1 MDVSESVSLVLFIY
15 GLAIAVAMGAALLIK
30 LIVGA
35 LAWSERRGEAPA
47 APAASLNADAAV
59 AAPVP
64 AGADGIPPHH
74 LVAIA
79 AAAHAALGAHRILHI
94 GAAAS
99 GRIWSTEGRMAQ
111 HSSHQPSHH

>member
-1 MDVSESVSLVLFIY
+1 MSDAISLVLFIY
-15 GLAIAVAMGAALLIK
+15 GLAIAVAMGAAVLIK

-35 LAWSERRGEAPA
+35 LALSERRAETKATAAQAAAQPAA
-47 APAASLNADAAV
+47 APAATPAVGGDA
-59 AAPVP
+59 
-64 AGADGIPPHH
+64 IPPHH

-99 GRIWSTEGRMAQ
+99 GRIWSTEGRLAQ
-111 HSSHQPSHH
+111 HTSHQPSHH

>member
-1 MDVSESVSLVLFIY
+1 MNEAVSLVLFVY
-15 GLAIAVAMGAALLIK
+15 GLAIAIAMGAALLIK

-35 LAWSERRGEAPA
+35 LALSERRAEAPA
-47 APAASLNADAAV
+47 AAPKAV
-59 AAPVP
+59 PLP

-74 LVAIA
+74 LVVIA

-111 HSSHQPSHH
+111 HTSHQPSHH